1 MKTVIITGG
10 NSGLGYYCAQKLARN
25 PDWYIILAC
34 RNLDKGNRAVAE
46 IQAATDT
53 QQIEAMVLDL
63 ASLKSIRSFAGKI
76 GDEASC
82 SITLCLRYPFGTTGE
97 RACPHLTPATVYR
110 APPPLRDRDLPPL
123 GAIVCNAGVQFIQR
137 QTYTQEGFDTT
148 FGVNHLGHFLLVNLL
163 LKQLVAPAR
172 IILVSSDTHDSSKT
186 TGMPAPYFRDPQ
198 LMAHP
203 ETDPALENKDIGTI
217 GRTAYTTSKL
227 CNLLCAYEL
236 SRRLQQ
242 SGISTESQP
251 ITVNV
256 FNPGL
261 MPGSGLASDYT
272 PTAKF
277 VWNNILPVLGK
288 FIPNVN
294 TMQQSG
300 TALARL
306 VTDPTLVN
314 VSGKYFS
321 GFKMIDSSTESYDE
335 NKAKQLWDASVE
347 LTQLR
352 SPETI
357 VPT

>member
-1 MKTVIITGG
+1 MRTVVITGG
-10 NSGLGYYCAQKLARN
+10 NSGLGYYCAQNLARD
-25 PDWYIILAC
+25 PEWYIILAC

-46 IQAATDT
+46 IQAAANT
-53 QQIEAMVLDL
+53 QQIEARILDL
-63 ASLKSIRSFAGKI
+63 ASFESIRSFAAKF
-76 GDEASC
+76 GDEA
-82 SITLCLRYPFGTTGE
+82 E
-97 RACPHLTPATVYR
+97 
-110 APPPLRDRDLPPL
+110 PPL
-123 GAIVCNAGVQFIQR
+123 GAVVCNAGVQFIQR
-137 QTYTQEGFDTT
+137 QTYTPEGFDTT

-203 ETDPALENKDIGTI
+203 ETDPALKNKDIGTI

-227 CNLLCAYEL
+227 CNVLCAYEL

-242 SGISTESQP
+242 AGISTKSKP

-277 VWNNILPVLGK
+277 VWNNILPVLCK
-288 FIPNVN
+288 LVPNIN
-294 TMQQSG
+294 TMKQSG
-300 TALARL
+300 EALARL
-306 VTDPTLVN
+306 VTDPELAN

-321 GFKMIDSSTESYDE
+321 GFKMMDSSTESHDE
-335 NKAKQLWDASVE
+335 KKAQQLWDGSVE
-347 LTQLR
+347 LTQLK
-352 SPETI
+352 SEETI
-357 VPT
+357 VAT